1 MEHVSSSILMIWDSI
16 KHEKAAAGVQ
26 GKAGQEK
33 GREGRLGRR
42 QKVQE
47 GREGRLGRRQKVQ
60 EGREGR
66 LGRRQKV
73 QEGREGREGSKG
85 RTAKNM
91 EHL

>member
-47 GREGRLGRRQKVQ
+47 V
-60 EGREGR
+60 
-66 LGRRQKV
+66 
-73 QEGREGREGSKG
+73 REGSKEG
-85 RTAKNM
+85 RQKIWNICKIP
-91 EHL
+91 